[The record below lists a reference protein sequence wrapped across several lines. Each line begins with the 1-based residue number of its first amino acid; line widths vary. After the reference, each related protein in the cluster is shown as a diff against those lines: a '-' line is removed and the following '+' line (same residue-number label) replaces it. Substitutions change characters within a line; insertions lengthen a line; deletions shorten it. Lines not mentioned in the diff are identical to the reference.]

1 MSMIKLDS
9 ISKSFGSSQALDDV
23 NLEIERGEFVA
34 LLGPSGCGKSTTL
47 MILAGLMRPTAGKVV
62 FDGKMVN
69 DVEPKDRDIGMVF
82 QSYALYPHMSVKDNI
97 AFPLKQRKVG
107 KKERYARAEEIA
119 KMLQIVPLLD
129 RLPAQLSGGQQQRV
143 AMARALV
150 KDPLFLLLDEP
161 MSNLDA
167 RLKVDVR
174 DEIRRLQQRLGI
186 TTIIVTHDQEEAMA
200 VADKIAI
207 LENGRIQQFGTPD
220 QLFDKPA
227 NLFVAHFMGNPP
239 MNILDCTLVQRGGD
253 RMLLGN
259 GFSYMLPASKRIDP
273 NFQGSEVKL
282 GARPHHIGIV
292 RSPGENTIPAKVV
305 LVEQLGREKLV
316 KVLLGEN
323 ENDTNFIRVLTP
335 SAMNFKYNEGVYLQ
349 LDAQAFHL
357 FDAGTGRV
365 LT

>member
-1 MSMIKLDS
+1 MSMIKLES
-9 ISKSFGSSQALDDV
+9 ISKIFGQSTALDDV
-23 NLEIERGEFVA
+23 SLEINRGEFVA

-47 MILAGLMRPTAGKVV
+47 MILAGLLRPTAGIVN
-62 FDGKMVN
+62 FDGKIVN

-97 AFPLKQRKVG
+97 SFPLKQRKIP
-107 KKERYARAEEIA
+107 KKQRYAKAEEVA
-119 KMLQIVPLLD
+119 RMLQIEKLLD
-129 RLPAQLSGGQQQRV
+129 RMPSQLSGGQQQRV
-143 AMARALV
+143 AMARALI

-207 LENGRIQQFGTPD
+207 LEKGKIQQFGTPD
-220 QLFDKPA
+220 ELFDKPA

-239 MNILDCTLVQRGGD
+239 MNILDCSLTRNGSERTLAGA
-253 RMLLGN
+253 
-259 GFSYMLPASKRIDP
+259 GFSYRIP
-273 NFQGSEVKL
+273 EEKAINKHFTGNEVKL
-282 GARPHHIGIV
+282 GARPHQIELLKQQE
-292 RSPGENTIPAKVV
+292 PNTIPAKVV

-316 KVLLGEN
+316 KVLVGDN
-323 ENDTNFIRVLTP
+323 DNDTNFIRVLTP
-335 SAMNFKYNEGVYLQ
+335 PTMSFGYEEQVYLR
-349 LDAQAFHL
+349 LDVQGFHL
-357 FDAGTGRV
+357 FDAQTGQV